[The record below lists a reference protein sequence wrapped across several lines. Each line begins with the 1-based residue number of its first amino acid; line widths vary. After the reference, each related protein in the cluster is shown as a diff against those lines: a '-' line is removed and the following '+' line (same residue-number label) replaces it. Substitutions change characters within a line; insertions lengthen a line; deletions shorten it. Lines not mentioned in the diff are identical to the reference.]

1 MQESELEGELLFHA
15 PPSGPTV
22 KFAFSDSEFVA
33 GDLEIMINGVTV
45 RVFVNTQDTRN
56 WGRASE
62 ERGSRVFAP
71 SPIHNTAIS
80 RIFDTVIL
88 CLAPLNPRSLS
99 LSCARGS
106 NSQEILKNLSTM
118 PPADLKMHTTSYHVF

>member
-33 GDLEIMINGVTV
+33 GDLEIMINGVPV

-62 ERGSRVFAP
+62 ERGSRVLAP
-71 SPIHNTAIS
+71 AVNPVIGYAA
-80 RIFDTVIL
+80 DTV
-88 CLAPLNPRSLS
+88 LNPLLGVHTLSPTARVVIFVISLCM
-99 LSCARGS
+99 LCITGAA
-106 NSQEILKNLSTM
+106 SQ
-118 PPADLKMHTTSYHVF
+118 